1 MSVPAEEVDAIIE
14 EFAEACFRLLQ
25 RGIHV
30 EMPSVIEIDGEE
42 FAVEEHL

>member
-1 MSVPAEEVDAIIE
+1 VNVSAEEADAIVE
-14 EFAEACFRLLQ
+14 EIAEAFFRLSQ